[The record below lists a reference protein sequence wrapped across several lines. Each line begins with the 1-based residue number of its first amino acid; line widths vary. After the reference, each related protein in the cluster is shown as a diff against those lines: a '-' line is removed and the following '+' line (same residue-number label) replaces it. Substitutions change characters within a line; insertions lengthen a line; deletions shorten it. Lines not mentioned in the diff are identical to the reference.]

1 MNESPDSDGRPGG
14 TVQPLD
20 RVAVMKARFQAPDE
34 TPARRYELRDPFAEV
49 VYRSRSFDDMVA
61 KAAQLG
67 VDRFTAVDPD
77 GARTQV
83 RKRGEA
89 WIDPEP
95 PQARGPAHPD
105 RNRDDPPRSAAV
117 VTLVPPATQ
126 PAPAAVARVDAEAE
140 RAAEVARLEAALN
153 ERYVVKRPSLRFGD
167 VALGQTEYRFRGDTT
182 RVAFTETPFRLATD
196 QNSPS
201 VARSMV
207 DLAQARSWQSLRV
220 SGHDDFR
227 RMVWLEAAV
236 RGLKTLGYEP
246 VPGDLELLRREREAR
261 QVNRIDRAP
270 ADDATNTAGKGSARG
285 SGGRKAVL
293 AALEAVLV
301 ARRVPD
307 PQREALMAAAAEQ
320 LTQRS
325 AAGQVHK
332 VKVYD
337 QTAPSQRPAVTPTR
351 EAQRTRE
358 RAAPVR

>member
-1 MNESPDSDGRPGG
+1 MNESPDPTGRPGG

-20 RVAVMKARFQAPDE
+20 RVAVVKARFRAPDE
-34 TPARRYELRDPFAEV
+34 PPARRYELRDPFAEV
-49 VYRSRSFDDMVA
+49 VYRSRSFDEMVA

-77 GARTQV
+77 GTRTPV
-83 RKRGEA
+83 RKRGDA
-89 WIDPEP
+89 WVDPEA
-95 PQARGPAHPD
+95 PQPRGTPRPD
-105 RNRDDPPRSAAV
+105 HERDEPPRSAAV
-117 VTLVPPATQ
+117 VTLVPPAAQ
-126 PAPAAVARVDAEAE
+126 PAAAAVARVDAEAE
-140 RAAEVARLEAALN
+140 RAAEVARLKAALN
-153 ERYVVKRPSLRFGD
+153 ERYVVKRPTLRLGD

-182 RVAFTETPFRLATD
+182 RIAFTETPFRLATD

-207 DLAQARSWQSLRV
+207 DVAQARAWQSLRV

-227 RMVWLEAAV
+227 RMVWLEASV

-261 QVNRIDRAP
+261 QVNRIDRASP
-270 ADDATNTAGKGSARG
+270 EDAPNTASKGSARG

-307 PQREALMAAAAEQ
+307 QQREAVMAAAAEE
-320 LTQRS
+320 LAQRR
-325 AAGQVHK
+325 AAGQIHK

-337 QTAPSQRPAVTPTR
+337 KAAPSQRPAVTPTR

-358 RAAPVR
+358 RTAPVR